1 MCRLLILKH
10 LYISSFTMLR
20 RILVCGYS
28 GCLLTNKLLMSHSNE
43 WGNFSAQL
51 EVRIK
56 VLRQLTRVGEV
67 LLGFIILWVLWVSRT
82 RWSGCPVT
90 VMGKTSLGRL
100 PDKFCLLFCFKHLQT
115 FTLPNKGYLAQFKNA
130 SQKYFSIKQNSI
142 FACIPTSAF
151 CKCCVFLYFN
161 ICVEVISMCNMS
173 CS

>member
-67 LLGFIILWVLWVSRT
+67 LLGFIIL
-82 RWSGCPVT
+82 
-90 VMGKTSLGRL
+90 
-100 PDKFCLLFCFKHLQT
+100 
-115 FTLPNKGYLAQFKNA
+115 
-130 SQKYFSIKQNSI
+130 
-142 FACIPTSAF
+142 
-151 CKCCVFLYFN
+151 
-161 ICVEVISMCNMS
+161 
-173 CS
+173 